1 MVLLTL
7 DKPYT
12 VHARSIDRNVTG
24 QSPSNYKLSLRNAI
38 KCNDHHYIRA
48 TLVSAKIPSTFYQID
63 SKNNSFTVGF
73 NRPTFVLGQQYSN
86 LVVQDPEYKPLAG
99 TATLTSGS
107 TIVATT
113 SDLRASIV
121 NNRIKFAE
129 QILVVASVSSTQITL
144 ASAFSGSSASGQ
156 SISTPYTRND
166 YERTVKIT
174 IAKGNYDI
182 NTLLAEIKTKLNS
195 ACTTAGNFTSFR
207 TFFRSQ
213 DPTAQ
218 LYKDDLAD
226 AGGQA
231 DYTKDYVL
239 STPQFDWYY
248 STSLNKVRL
257 FRTDTGGKMALGKW
271 DIQTEGVKL
280 GMALGFNHITA
291 QQLRDL
297 NLDQS
302 VKTSV
307 ENSLHYR
314 ETTLTEY
321 NDFTI
326 LNPTNSATYLAGD
339 KRRNQYGHSVLS
351 VNCVNMFANDSVY
364 LRISNVPS
372 NAYDTLYGGLTNVMA
387 VIPMYSGS
395 STENFYSPSNV
406 ISTVVGSA
414 GVSEL
419 DVRLTDAF
427 GEELDFNGVENEFM
441 LVFEAF
447 ADGTR
452 PDKPPE
458 QNFAERNAVNQFR
471 NLHRNIAQRSSV
483 LENR

>member
-12 VHARSIDRNVTG
+12 VHARSIDRNGTG

-38 KCNDHHYIRA
+38 KCNDDHYIRA
-48 TLVSAKIPSTFYQID
+48 TLVSAKVPSTFYQID
-63 SKNNSFTVGF
+63 AKNNTFTVGF
-73 NRPTFVLGQQYSN
+73 NRPTFTLGQQYAS
-86 LVVQDPEYKPLAG
+86 LVVQDPDYKPLAG
-99 TATLTSGS
+99 TATFTVNS
-107 TIVATT
+107 TAVATT
-113 SDLRASIV
+113 SDLRASV
-121 NNRIKFAE
+121 VDNKIKFGITVYA
-129 QILVVASVSSTQITL
+129 VASVSSTQITL
-144 ASAFSGSSASGQ
+144 ASAYTGTSASGQ
-156 SISTPYTRND
+156 TISTPYVRND
-166 YERTVKIT
+166 YERTVSVS

-182 NTLLAEIKTKLNS
+182 NTLMAEVKDKLNE
-195 ACTTAGNFTSFR
+195 ACTASGNITSFR

-213 DPTAQ
+213 DTTSQ

-239 STPQFDWYY
+239 QTPQFEWYY
-248 STSLNKVRL
+248 SISLNKIRL
-257 FRTDTGGKMALGKW
+257 FRTDTGGKMVLGKF
-271 DIQTEGVKL
+271 DIQTGGVKL

-297 NLDQS
+297 NLDAS

-307 ENSLHYR
+307 ENSVHYR

-326 LNPTNSATYLAGD
+326 LNPTNSATYLDGD
-339 KRRNQYGHSVLS
+339 KRKNQYGHSVLS
-351 VNCVNMFANDSVY
+351 ANCVNMFANDSVY
-364 LRISNVPS
+364 LRIANLPA
-372 NAYDTLYGGLTNVMA
+372 NAYETLYGGLTNVMA

-406 ISTVVGSA
+406 ISTNVGSS

-441 LVFEAF
+441 LMFEAF

-458 QNFAERNAVNQFR
+458 QNFAERNFANQFH
-471 NLHRNIAQRSSV
+471 NIHRNVSQRSSV
-483 LENR
+483 LQNR

>member
-1 MVLLTL
+1 M
-7 DKPYT
+7 
-12 VHARSIDRNVTG
+12 
-24 QSPSNYKLSLRNAI
+24 
-38 KCNDHHYIRA
+38 
-48 TLVSAKIPSTFYQID
+48 
-63 SKNNSFTVGF
+63 
-73 NRPTFVLGQQYSN
+73 
-86 LVVQDPEYKPLAG
+86 
-99 TATLTSGS
+99 
-107 TIVATT
+107 
-113 SDLRASIV
+113 
-121 NNRIKFAE
+121 AE
-129 QILVVASVSSTQITL
+129 V
-144 ASAFSGSSASGQ
+144 
-156 SISTPYTRND
+156 
-166 YERTVKIT
+166 
-174 IAKGNYDI
+174 
-182 NTLLAEIKTKLNS
+182 KTKLNE
-195 ACTTAGNFTSFR
+195 ACTASGNITSFR

-213 DPTAQ
+213 DTTSQ

-239 STPQFDWYY
+239 QTPQFEWYY
-248 STSLNKVRL
+248 SISLNKIRL
-257 FRTDTGGKMALGKW
+257 FRTDTGGKMVLGKF
-271 DIQTEGVKL
+271 DIQTGGVKL

-297 NLDQS
+297 NLSSS

-307 ENSLHYR
+307 ENSVHYR

-326 LNPTNSATYLAGD
+326 LNPTNSATYLDGD
-339 KRRNQYGHSVLS
+339 KRKNQYGHSVLS
-351 VNCVNMFANDSVY
+351 ANCVNMFANDSVY
-364 LRISNVPS
+364 LRIANLPA
-372 NAYDTLYGGLTNVMA
+372 NAYETLYGGLTNVMA

-406 ISTVVGSA
+406 ISTNVGSS

-441 LVFEAF
+441 LMFEAF

-458 QNFAERNAVNQFR
+458 KNFAERNFVNQFH
-471 NLHRNIAQRSSV
+471 NIHRNVSQRSSV
-483 LENR
+483 LQNR

>member
-12 VHARSIDRNVTG
+12 VHARSIDRNGTG

-38 KCNDHHYIRA
+38 KCNDDHYIRA
-48 TLVSAKIPSTFYQID
+48 SLVSAKVPSTFYQID
-63 SKNNSFTVGF
+63 SKNNTFTVGF
-73 NRPTFVLGQQYSN
+73 NRPTFTLAQQYAS
-86 LVVQDPEYKPLAG
+86 LAVQDADYKVLAG
-99 TATLTSGS
+99 TATFASGS
-107 TIVATT
+107 TAVLTT
-113 SDLRASIV
+113 SDLRASV
-121 NNRIKFAE
+121 VDKIKFNNT
-129 QILVVASVSSTQITL
+129 VYNVASVSSTQITL
-144 ASAFSGSSASGQ
+144 VSAYNGVIVGSGLEISA
-156 SISTPYTRND
+156 PYTRND
-166 YERTVKIT
+166 YERTVSVT

-182 NTLLAEIKTKLNS
+182 NTLMAEVKTKLNG
-195 ACTTAGNFTSFR
+195 ACTASGNITSFR

-213 DPTAQ
+213 DPTNQ

-231 DYTKDYVL
+231 DYTKDYVVK
-239 STPQFDWYY
+239 TPQFEWYY
-248 STSLNKVRL
+248 SVSLNKIRL
-257 FRTDTGGKMALGKW
+257 FRTDTGGKMALGKF
-271 DIQTEGVKL
+271 DIQTGGVKL

-297 NLDQS
+297 NLSSS

-307 ENSLHYR
+307 ENSVHYR

-326 LNPTNSATYLAGD
+326 LNPTNSATYLDGD
-339 KRRNQYGHSVLS
+339 KRKDQYGHSVLS
-351 VNCVNMFANDSVY
+351 ANCVNMFANDSVY
-364 LRISNVPS
+364 LRIGNLPA
-372 NAYDTLYGGLTNVMA
+372 NAYETLFGGLTNVMA

-406 ISTVVGSA
+406 ISTNIGSS

-419 DVRLTDAF
+419 DIRLTDAF
-427 GEELDFNGVENEFM
+427 GDELDFNGVENEFM
-441 LVFEAF
+441 LMFEAF

-458 QNFAERNAVNQFR
+458 QNFAERNFANQFH
-471 NLHRNIAQRSSV
+471 NIHRNVSQRSSV
-483 LENR
+483 LQNR